1 MHQWNE
7 LPGCSFLRKDVLS
20 GALVFPPMFGRYS
33 LPALD
38 IAGDIA
44 PSKVWVRERD
54 KLTFSTSSWSS
65 CSPTMGTVRIV
76 GRSIVLQRCF
86 ASFIDSAASS
96 SIVSMIS
103 CLSNLIFLG
112 LLIVLNV
119 WSVDRYLAAN
129 WADLYNCLFVIN
141 WGDLASMSF
150 PHSTH
155 DEDLLALK
163 WVSSHFVHTCYC
175 TIGSLPTH
183 SRVLQMLTSKD
194 TNVPGLFHK
203 EAISLMEV
211 SIPEEDCLFVDEL
224 ESTTLSFV
232 GSWSNLHYI
241 IKWDCVPL
249 RVQSC
254 DFVPL
259 VSSILLL
266 RDLRRLHLLDLALLI
281 NDPDEIH
288 SCPSVRVHLQNHSKA
303 ILPKED

>member
-20 GALVFPPMFGRYS
+20 GALVFPPMLGRYS

-44 PSKVWVRERD
+44 PSKVWVREKD
-54 KLTFSTSSWSS
+54 KLTFSTSGWSS

-76 GRSIVLQRCF
+76 GRSIVLQRCL

-96 SIVSMIS
+96 SIVSITYG
-103 CLSNLIFLG
+103 LILRDLG
-112 LLIVLNV
+112 LFIILNV
-119 WSVDRYLAAN
+119 CSVDRYLAADG
-129 WADLYNCLFVIN
+129 ADLHNCLFVIN
-141 WGDLASMSF
+141 RGDLPSMSF

-175 TIGSLPTH
+175 TISSLPTH

-232 GSWSNLHYI
+232 GSRSNLHYI

-288 SCPSVRVHLQNHSKA
+288 SCPSVRVHLQNHSEA